1 MATNSWVGAASG
13 TSNFWKDAS
22 NWSNGVPTNT
32 NDVVINA
39 AGTYSVVITAAER
52 PYQIKTLHVGS
63 ASGPIRL
70 IDDGSLS
77 VIGNANLTNSIFD
90 VGAGATGSVF
100 GNFTLD
106 ASSTAMTEGVFD
118 IGSGIID
125 SGGTIDVDGGE
136 LFAGSVSG
144 SGDYAISLAGTL
156 EVGGNVTGANAAAN
170 VISFTDAG
178 SDTLVLDNVGSALNA
193 TIAGFGGAN
202 EIDIGSLPFSTQLT
216 THYNGTTLTID
227 SGNVAVF
234 TIAHI
239 NNPGAFALADD
250 GSGGTVLM
258 VCYAQGTM
266 VEAIDGEVAVE
277 TLRPGDRV
285 ITLRG
290 GERAPVPIIWIG
302 HRRVNLA
309 AHPQPRLV
317 APIRIE
323 RSAFADN
330 VPHRDLLVSPDHA
343 ILTDGKLICARQ
355 LINGATI
362 RQDSDRSSVVYHHV
376 ELERHAIML
385 AEGLPAESYLDTG
398 NRGFFAN
405 SDQPGPLY
413 PDLTDDAD
421 NATREANSC
430 EPFAT
435 DEASICPV
443 WQRLAERAAELGRR
457 PASPQTT
464 SDPELRLLTGDRVI
478 KPVTTDSNRYVF
490 MLPRGAS
497 EVRLVSHAA
506 APCDARP
513 WLEDRR
519 RLGVQVARLV
529 VRGGDELCD
538 IPLDHPSLVSGW
550 WAAERVGIA
559 LRRWTDGNA
568 VLRLPTV
575 GGVPM
580 LEIAVA
586 GTVPYIVVEELA
598 LAS

>member
-1 MATNSWVGAASG
+1 MATNSWVGAAKGS
-13 TSNFWKDAS
+13 SNWEVAS
-22 NWSNGVPTNT
+22 NWSGGVPTNT

-39 AGTYSVVITAAER
+39 SGTYSVVITAVER
-52 PYQIKTLHVGS
+52 PYQIRTLHVGG
-63 ASGPIRL
+63 ASGSIRL

-77 VIGNANLTNSIFD
+77 ILGNATLTHSIFD
-90 VGAGATGSVF
+90 VGAGGTGSVF
-100 GNFTLD
+100 GSFTLD
-106 ASSTAMTEGVFD
+106 ANSTAMTEGVLD

-125 SGGTIDVDGGE
+125 SGGTVAVDGGE

-144 SGDYAISLAGTL
+144 SGDYAISLDGTL
-156 EVGGNVTGANAAAN
+156 EVGGNVTGVNAAAN
-170 VISFTDAG
+170 VISFADTG
-178 SDTLVLDNVGSALNA
+178 SDTFVLDNAGGTLNA
-193 TIAGFGGAN
+193 TIVGFGGDN
-202 EIDIGSLPFSTQLT
+202 EIDIGSLPFSNQLT
-216 THYNGTTLTID
+216 TQYNGTTLTID

-266 VEAIDGEVAVE
+266 VEAIDGQVAVE
-277 TLRPGDRV
+277 TLRPGDQV
-285 ITLRG
+285 MALRG
-290 GERAPVPIIWIG
+290 DELAPVPVIWIG

-323 RSAFADN
+323 RGAFADN

-343 ILTDGKLICARQ
+343 ILTEGKLICARQ

-362 RQDSDRSSVVYHHV
+362 RQETDRSSVVYYHV
-376 ELERHAIML
+376 ELEKHAIML

-405 SDQPGPLY
+405 SSQPGHLY

-430 EPFAT
+430 EPFVT
-435 DEASICPV
+435 DEKSIGPV
-443 WQRLAERAAELGRR
+443 WQSLAERAAALGRR
-457 PASPQTT
+457 PVSPQTT
-464 SDPELRLLTGDRVI
+464 GDPELRLLAGDRVI
-478 KPVTTDSNRYVF
+478 KPVTTDARRYIF

-519 RLGVQVARLV
+519 CLGVQIARLV
-529 VRGGDELCD
+529 VRGGDEVCD

-550 WAAERVGIA
+550 WAAERDGIA
-559 LRRWTDGNA
+559 LRRWTDGYA
-568 VLRLPTV
+568 LLPLPAV

-586 GTVPYIVVEELA
+586 GTVPYIVAEELA

>member
-1 MATNSWVGAASG
+1 MATNSWVGATTG
-13 TSNFWKDAS
+13 TSNWQVAS
-22 NWSNGVPTNT
+22 NWSRGVPTST
-32 NDVVINA
+32 NDVAINA
-39 AGTYSVVITAAER
+39 SGTYSVVITAAER
-52 PYQIKTLHVGS
+52 PYQIKTLHVGG
-63 ASGPIRL
+63 ASGSIRL

-77 VIGNANLTNSIFD
+77 ILGNATLAHSIFD
-90 VGAGATGSVF
+90 VGAGGTGNVF
-100 GNFTLD
+100 GSFTLD
-106 ASSTAMTEGVFD
+106 ANSTAMTEGVLD
-118 IGSGIID
+118 IGSGIVD
-125 SGGTIDVDGGE
+125 SGGTVDVDGGS

-144 SGDYAISLAGTL
+144 SGHYAISLDGTI

-170 VISFTDAG
+170 VISFVDAG
-178 SDTLVLDNVGSALNA
+178 SDTLVLDNVGTALNA

-202 EIDIGSLPFSTQLT
+202 EIDIGSLPFSSQLT
-216 THYNGTTLTID
+216 TQYNGTTLTID
-227 SGNVAVF
+227 SGNDAVF

-266 VEAIDGEVAVE
+266 VEAVDGEVAVE
-277 TLRPGDRV
+277 TLRPGDQV
-285 ITLRG
+285 MTLRG
-290 GERAPVPIIWIG
+290 DELAPVPVIWIG

-362 RQDSDRSSVVYHHV
+362 RQDNDRNSIVYYHV
-376 ELERHAIML
+376 ELEKHAIML

-435 DEASICPV
+435 DESSIRPV
-443 WQRLAERAAELGRR
+443 WQRLVERAAALGRW
-457 PASPQTT
+457 PASLQTT
-464 SDPELRLLTGDRVI
+464 DDPDLRLLAGGRLI
-478 KPVTTDSNRYVF
+478 KPVITDALRYVF
-490 MLPRGAS
+490 MLPRGVS

-506 APCDARP
+506 APSDACP

-550 WAAERVGIA
+550 WAAERDGIA

-568 VLRLPTV
+568 VLPLPAV

-586 GTVPYIVVEELA
+586 GTVPYTVAEELA

>member
-1 MATNSWVGAASG
+1 MATNSWVGATTG
-13 TSNFWKDAS
+13 TSNFWSAAS

-39 AGTYSVVITAAER
+39 SGTYTVVITAAER

-63 ASGPIRL
+63 ASGSIRL

-77 VIGNANLTNSIFD
+77 VIGNANLTHGIFD

-106 ASSTAMTEGVFD
+106 ANSSAMTEGVFN

-125 SGGTIDVDGGE
+125 SGGTVDVDGGI

-144 SGDYAISLAGTL
+144 SGDYAISLDGTL
-156 EVGGNVTGANAAAN
+156 EVGGNVTGVNAAAN
-170 VISFTDAG
+170 VISFGDTG
-178 SDTLVLDNVGSALNA
+178 SDTFLLDNAGSSLNA

-202 EIDIGSLPFSTQLT
+202 EIDIGSLPFSNQLT
-216 THYNGTTLTID
+216 THYDGTTLIIN
-227 SGNVAVF
+227 SGNAAVF

-258 VCYAQGTM
+258 VCYAEGTM

-277 TLRPGDRV
+277 SLRPGDQV
-285 ITLRG
+285 MTLCD
-290 GERAPVPIIWIG
+290 GEFVPVPVIWIG
-302 HRRVNLA
+302 HRRVNVA
-309 AHPQPRLV
+309 AHPQPRMI

-323 RSAFADN
+323 QSAFADN

-355 LINGATI
+355 LTNGATI
-362 RQDSDRSSVVYHHV
+362 RQDTDRNSIVYYHV
-376 ELERHAIML
+376 ELEKHAIML

-405 SDQPGPLY
+405 SDQPGHLY

-435 DEASICPV
+435 DESSIQPV
-443 WQRLAERAAELGRR
+443 WQRLAERAAALGRR
-457 PASPQTT
+457 PASPQTS
-464 SDPELRLLTGDRVI
+464 SDPKLRLLAGGRLI
-478 KPVTTDSNRYVF
+478 KPVTTDPHRYIF
-490 MLPRGAS
+490 MLPRGVS
-497 EVRLVSHAA
+497 EVHLVSHAA
-506 APCDARP
+506 APCDTRP

-519 RLGVQVARLV
+519 RLGVLVARLV
-529 VRGGDELCD
+529 VRGGDERCD

-550 WAAERVGIA
+550 WAAERDGTA

-568 VLRLPTV
+568 VLPLPAV
-575 GGVPM
+575 DGVPM
-580 LEIAVA
+580 LEIAIA
-586 GTVPYIVVEELA
+586 DTVPYIVAEELA